1 MKGKKPPKQKS
12 DCYMMALWPRCI
24 AAFLQLAVISHFSF
38 IYQLLFFFF
47 WGIADIGIHLFSAPK
62 LCKLSA
68 GFKLVIFWLS
78 SGTIYFTCKRLALVA
93 SFHSPPVSNLGSK
106 LHLNWAYLTSVIV
119 MLLLMLC
126 VLRNFT

>member
-38 IYQLLFFFF
+38 IYQLLFFFLRYSWHWYTLVF
-47 WGIADIGIHLFSAPK
+47 CPK

>member
-1 MKGKKPPKQKS
+1 MKDKNPQSS
-12 DCYMMALWPRCI
+12 DCSMMALWPRCI
-24 AAFLQLAVISHFSF
+24 AAFLQLAVVSHFSF
-38 IYQLLFFFF
+38 IYQFLFFF
-47 WGIADIGIHLFSAPK
+47 WGIADIGIYLFSAPK

-68 GFKLVIFWLS
+68 GFKLVIFWPS
-78 SGTIYFTCKRLALVA
+78 SGTIYFTCKRLTLVA
-93 SFHSPPVSNLGSK
+93 SFHSPPVSNVGSK